1 MSSSHVDPPSRRT
14 AAAVLAGLAALVLVL
29 TGCSAAS
36 DSGGE
41 DSAEGAFSQVAGDD
55 TGDRVAAAGE
65 DGAADQDDAADLASG
80 PGSAEAG
87 GDASLV
93 AADQVPGEGRMIARD
108 ASLAVQVTDVLE
120 AASRVRAAAVAADGW
135 VSSEEV
141 HPAEE
146 GEEGGFATLVLS
158 VPSTALE
165 GTMDQVTAVGRVTA
179 RGITTD
185 DVTLEF
191 RDAEA
196 RIATL
201 EASVTRLREL
211 VDEAGSVDEIARL
224 ESELSRREADLD
236 ALKARRNALQ
246 EDVSRSSLTV
256 HLAEDVADLAEA
268 EAEQSGF
275 LAGLRAGWAA
285 FLTSLGAIATTAG
298 ALLPFLA
305 LAALVGLPLW
315 RWRRSRDRRSQPGA
329 ATPVP

>member
-1 MSSSHVDPPSRRT
+1 MSSSHVHPPSRRT

-201 EASVTRLREL
+201 EASSTRSR
-211 VDEAGSVDEIARL
+211 VWSPSSAG
-224 ESELSRREADLD
+224 
-236 ALKARRNALQ
+236 ARRTSTP
-246 EDVSRSSLTV
+246 SR
-256 HLAEDVADLAEA
+256 H
-268 EAEQSGF
+268 
-275 LAGLRAGWAA
+275 
-285 FLTSLGAIATTAG
+285 
-298 ALLPFLA
+298 
-305 LAALVGLPLW
+305 
-315 RWRRSRDRRSQPGA
+315 A
-329 ATPVP
+329 ATPCRRTSPGPR